1 MQNFGELVRAAREK
15 TLQDNLSVSEDM
27 QQRLAGAMQTRIL
40 KQLCALLLDPDM
52 PDEQAITRARALCLQ
67 AQLFFREHG
76 IYPPGAKPAWNELA
90 NLSRATAFD
99 GQLPQ
104 AALY

>member
-27 QQRLAGAMQTRIL
+27 QQRLARIL

-76 IYPPGAKPAWNELA
+76 I
-90 NLSRATAFD
+90 
-99 GQLPQ
+99 
-104 AALY
+104 

>member
-1 MQNFGELVRAAREK
+1 MQQKNVLRPISPPSAREPAYNGRKGGAGHAEFWELVRAAREK

-67 AQLFFREHG
+67 AQLFFQEHG
-76 IYPPGAKPAWNELA
+76 I
-90 NLSRATAFD
+90 
-99 GQLPQ
+99 
-104 AALY
+104 

>member
-1 MQNFGELVRAAREK
+1 MQNFGELVRSAREK

-76 IYPPGAKPAWNELA
+76 I
-90 NLSRATAFD
+90 
-99 GQLPQ
+99 
-104 AALY
+104 

>member
-1 MQNFGELVRAAREK
+1 MAEREAQDMQNFGELVRAAREK

-67 AQLFFREHG
+67 A
-76 IYPPGAKPAWNELA
+76 
-90 NLSRATAFD
+90 
-99 GQLPQ
+99 
-104 AALY
+104 

>member
-67 AQLFFREHG
+67 AQLFFREH
-76 IYPPGAKPAWNELA
+76 ELA

>member
-1 MQNFGELVRAAREK
+1 MAEREAQDMQNFGELVRAAREK
-15 TLQDNLSVSEDM
+15 TLQE
-27 QQRLAGAMQTRIL
+27 TRIL

-76 IYPPGAKPAWNELA
+76 I
-90 NLSRATAFD
+90 
-99 GQLPQ
+99 
-104 AALY
+104 

>member
-67 AQLFFREHG
+67 AQLFFRVHG
-76 IYPPGAKPAWNELA
+76 I
-90 NLSRATAFD
+90 
-99 GQLPQ
+99 
-104 AALY
+104 

>member
-1 MQNFGELVRAAREK
+1 
-15 TLQDNLSVSEDM
+15 M

-76 IYPPGAKPAWNELA
+76 I
-90 NLSRATAFD
+90 
-99 GQLPQ
+99 
-104 AALY
+104 

>member
-76 IYPPGAKPAWNELA
+76 SSPPGASCTWNKLT
-90 NLSRATAFD
+90 NSSRATAFD

-104 AALY
+104 PALY

>member
-27 QQRLAGAMQTRIL
+27 QQRLL

-76 IYPPGAKPAWNELA
+76 I
-90 NLSRATAFD
+90 
-99 GQLPQ
+99 
-104 AALY
+104 